1 MHLFYNIAIRFYGF
15 GIFIFSFFNSKA
27 KKWIDG
33 RKNWRKQLENLPQNV
48 IWFHCASLGE
58 FDQGLPVMKELKLI
72 YPNHFLL
79 VTFFSP
85 SGIDHYHKRNHCVD
99 LAIYLPLDTRQK
111 AIDFLKLTRPKIGVF
126 VKYEFWANYI
136 LEAKK
141 QNIKLVSIATIL
153 RKNQIYFNAYG
164 SFFRTILQ
172 SFDYFFVQNDA
183 TKILLNSIE
192 IENTVVVGD
201 TRFDNV
207 LANKRNF
214 ELKLEN
220 STSNSTVF
228 HDFLKGKKA
237 VIFGSSWQP
246 EEAILEDC
254 LPFLKNEK
262 IILAPHN
269 VSESNVSRL
278 AKIYGRNAVRYTQFE
293 KYDQQSI
300 LILDTIG
307 HLSTAYYFG
316 KIAFVGGGFSG
327 KLHNILEPAVFGLP
341 VIFGPVNT
349 KFPEASAFLKEGIGF
364 EVGNKNEFEATML
377 SIEKELKQLTLKTS
391 IFVASQ
397 NGVSKRIIENPI
409 FKNLA

>member
-1 MHLFYNIAIRFYGF
+1 MHALYNFAIRLYGIA
-15 GIFIFSFFNSKA
+15 IFIFSFFNKKA
-27 KKWIDG
+27 KSWIEG
-33 RKNWRKQLENLPQNV
+33 RKNWRQQIENLPQNV

-58 FDQGLPVMKELKLI
+58 FDQGLPVMKEMKLI

-85 SGIDHYHKRNHCVD
+85 SGMEHYHKRNHCVD
-99 LAIYLPLDTRQK
+99 LAIYLPLDTPQN

-141 QNIKLVSIATIL
+141 QNIKIVSIATIL
-153 RKNQIYFNAYG
+153 RRNQIYFKAYG
-164 SFFRTILQ
+164 SFFRNMLRSI
-172 SFDYFFVQNDA
+172 DYFFVQNDA

-192 IENTVVVGD
+192 IENVAVVGD

-214 ELKLEN
+214 EMKLEN
-220 STSNSTVF
+220 SLNKPNVF
-228 HDFLKGKKA
+228 NDFLRGQKA

-246 EEAILEDC
+246 EESILAES
-254 LPFLKNEK
+254 LSFLNNEK
-262 IILAPHN
+262 IILAPHD
-269 VSESNVSRL
+269 VSESNVARL
-278 AKIYGRNAVRYTQFE
+278 VKKFGNNAIRYTQFE
-293 KYDQQSI
+293 NYNQQSI

-307 HLSTAYYFG
+307 HLSVAYYFG

-341 VIFGPVNT
+341 VFFGPKHT
-349 KFPEASAFLKEGIGF
+349 KFPEAEIFIEEGFAFHIESVTEFTERLNFVSE
-364 EVGNKNEFEATML
+364 NEKAISKKASDF
-377 SIEKELKQLTLKTS
+377 IEKQKGAAERIVNDLKL
-391 IFVASQ
+391 F
-397 NGVSKRIIENPI
+397 
-409 FKNLA
+409 

>member
-1 MHLFYNIAIRFYGF
+1 MHGLYNFSIRVYGIA
-15 GIFIFSFFNSKA
+15 IFIFSFFNKKA
-27 KKWIDG
+27 KSWING
-33 RKNWRKQLENLPQNV
+33 RKNWRKHLENLPQNI

-85 SGIDHYHKRNHCVD
+85 SGMDHYHKRNHCVD
-99 LAIYLPLDTRQK
+99 LAIYLPLDTRQN
-111 AIDFLKLTRPKIGVF
+111 AIDFLNLTRPKIGVF

-153 RKNQIYFNAYG
+153 RKNQVYFKGYG
-164 SFFRTILQ
+164 FFFRTILK
-172 SFDYFFVQNDA
+172 SIDHFFVQNED
-183 TKILLNSIE
+183 TKSLLNSIE
-192 IENTVVVGD
+192 IENVTVVGD

-207 LANKRNF
+207 IANKRNF
-214 ELKLEN
+214 EHKLEN
-220 STSNSTVF
+220 STNKSTVF

-237 VIFGSSWQP
+237 VIFGSSWSP

-293 KYDQQSI
+293 KFDQQSI

-307 HLSTAYYFG
+307 HLSTAYYYG

-341 VIFGPVNT
+341 VIFGPVHS

-364 EVGNKNEFEATML
+364 EVGNKDEFEATIL
-377 SIEKELKQLTLKTS
+377 SIEKELKQLTLKTAT
-391 IFVASQ
+391 FVASQ